1 MRLKLLLCTLFAL
14 ALPVFA
20 GASTRATGD
29 GTLTVTNAD
38 GFVRIQARGGVIGRC
53 DSCSFVLQD
62 LSEADLIVPVVSGAE
77 QRVDTDNDGV
87 SEVYS
92 GTNIRFRQ
100 VGGAFLL
107 RITKG
112 KDVDLSAVG
121 KGFVRIRGTAGTYS
135 VNDGPDE
142 KVPAEL
148 KQFSLSASSTG

>member
-1 MRLKLLLCTLFAL
+1 MRLTLLLCTLFAL
-14 ALPVFA
+14 TLPVFA

-29 GTLTVTNAD
+29 GTLAVTNAD

-62 LSEADLIVPVVSGAE
+62 LTDADLIVPVVSGAE

-107 RITKG
+107 RIKG

-121 KGFVRIRGTAGTYS
+121 RGWVKIRGTAGTYA
-135 VNDGPDE
+135 VNDGAPE

-148 KQFSLSASSTG
+148 RQFSLSASSTG